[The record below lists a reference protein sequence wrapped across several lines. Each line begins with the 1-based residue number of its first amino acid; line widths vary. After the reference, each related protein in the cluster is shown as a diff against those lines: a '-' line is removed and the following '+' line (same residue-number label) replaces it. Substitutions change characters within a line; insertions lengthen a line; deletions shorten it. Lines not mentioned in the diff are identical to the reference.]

1 MTDVYLIGGG
11 RDDDAVRASHA
22 PFVAAVGEGPIVAVV
37 LDEGAETDPGRWRGA
52 LTLAGA
58 AEVRPLLVSKERP
71 PVRADFDGAAG
82 VFVAGGWTPGYH
94 EALVEPGTDWL
105 PDLPFAGFSAGAA
118 LASAD
123 AILGGHR
130 VGEVAICAEEA
141 GEDLEQLTVR
151 AGLGLVPFAVD
162 VHATQWG
169 TLTRLV
175 HAVRAGAVPAGLA
188 VDEGTVAIVRDGEL
202 AGVEGLGVAYRV
214 EADLRLEL
222 VRRW

>member
-1 MTDVYLIGGG
+1 M
-11 RDDDAVRASHA
+11 
-22 PFVAAVGEGPIVAVV
+22 
-37 LDEGAETDPGRWRGA
+37 
-52 LTLAGA
+52 
-58 AEVRPLLVSKERP
+58 VSKQRP
-71 PVRADFDGAAG
+71 PVAADFDGAAG

-105 PDLPFAGFSAGAA
+105 PRLPFAGFSAGAA
-118 LASAD
+118 WPASS

-130 VGEVAICAEEA
+130 IGDVAICAEEA

-151 AGLGLVPFAVD
+151 PGLGLVPFAVD

-175 HAVRAGAVPAGLA
+175 HAARAGAVSDGLA
-188 VDEGTVAIVRDGEL
+188 VDEGTVAVVRDGEL
-202 AGVEGLGVAYRV
+202 VGVEGLGAAYRV
-214 EADLRLEL
+214 NSTLQLEI